1 MYSIKI
7 DDNDFVRL
15 NNPFKQVRDL
25 TAMMTQHK
33 NPNGIVSTMAI
44 MGEGNIIIEGF
55 SDEHEGI
62 GVISGLRF
70 SNSNIRRTVGSRIED
85 GELTA
90 FDADENNRP
99 LFAFAF
105 LKLSDIDNLI
115 SHLKEIR
122 EVKEKH
128 DAFVQQKTDAKAYI
142 GLKVKKP
149 SGKPF
154 KSGSKENTVK
164 GVVMHPVL
172 KNILAF
178 TFEED
183 DSYVEC
189 RKCELVLK

>member
-1 MYSIKI
+1 
-7 DDNDFVRL
+7 
-15 NNPFKQVRDL
+15 
-25 TAMMTQHK
+25 MMTQIE
-33 NPNGIVSTMAI
+33 NPNGTVSTMAV

-70 SNSNIRRTVGSRIED
+70 SNSDIRRNVGSHVENC
-85 GELTA
+85 ELTD
-90 FDADENNRP
+90 FDNDENNRP

-105 LKLSDIDNLI
+105 LNVSDIDNLI
-115 SHLKEIR
+115 NHLKEIR
-122 EVKEKH
+122 EIKGKH
-128 DAFVQQKTDAKAYI
+128 DAFVQQKVDAKACI

-154 KSGSKENTVK
+154 KSGSKENTIK

-172 KNILAF
+172 KNTFAF

-183 DSYVEC
+183 DSCVEC
-189 RKCELVLK
+189 RRCELV